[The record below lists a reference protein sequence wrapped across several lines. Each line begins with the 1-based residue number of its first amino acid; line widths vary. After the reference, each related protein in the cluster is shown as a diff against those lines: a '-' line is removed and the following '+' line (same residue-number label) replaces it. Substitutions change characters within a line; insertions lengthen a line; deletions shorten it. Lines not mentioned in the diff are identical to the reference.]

1 MKTSS
6 SLTYVQ
12 MVLLPV
18 LTALYDHLSVY
29 EFGSDLLCKRQVW
42 ISNFGLVMTNDLF
55 VKVDDIQVACY
66 KILNNLFQLGTD
78 ANLCRDRYCDFSIR
92 F

>member
-18 LTALYDHLSVY
+18 LTALFDHLSVY
-29 EFGSDLLCKRQVW
+29 EFGSDLLRN
-42 ISNFGLVMTNDLF
+42 ISIKFTL
-55 VKVDDIQVACY
+55 
-66 KILNNLFQLGTD
+66 ILLN
-78 ANLCRDRYCDFSIR
+78 
-92 F
+92 